1 MKQTLRY
8 ILLIILYM
16 CFTELSAQMTLG
28 GRSSDDIFNPN
39 REDDHFSAND
49 SIETTDVPFGF
60 YVWNIDARFGEV
72 KPAIPDTVTHLF
84 YNEWDTSGK
93 TGGYNFTGN
102 LGSPRIARY
111 YFDRKNGSMQE
122 TEFLFAR
129 PFDFFLKTP
138 AKQLFT
144 NTKSPFTNLT
154 YHECG
159 DKQNGEDTF
168 RAMFATNAGKK
179 LGLGFNL
186 DYLYGRGYYMNQAT
200 SSFAGILY
208 ASYIDE
214 RYKAHAYFNSSYL
227 KITENGGLEDDAYI
241 TQPESFP
248 TAYSPADMPTKL
260 SKTWNKLHLN
270 TFYLTHNLSLGY
282 TQYRNSKGEIVKRKK
297 AHENATEQ
305 TSAQQA
311 DSILGSKLNAEF
323 SRTDTIDSL
332 SSLDSLTTLRGNM
345 AAKTKAKADTILTP
359 EFVAVAKV
367 IHTLQYDF
375 NSRLLQSNA
384 GASATKPLYYA
395 DYFLPT
401 DSIEDMFQYTSV
413 KNTLALE
420 MNEGFRKWVKTGM
433 RIFASHEFQHFT
445 MPGKVVDSKDK
456 YYRNFISVGAQL
468 MKNQGHYLHYNV
480 LGEMR
485 TDGKKWGEFCV
496 EGNADFNLPVRK
508 DTIQLAVNARIAN
521 EQPAFLFTRFHGRS
535 AWWDID
541 NLSNVFS
548 TTIGATLSYKK
559 TMLFFK
565 MATIQNYIDFMHNA
579 KADGNNSLGNPKYLY
594 GVGVYQANKNVQV
607 ITAGIDQRL
616 KWGILNWNT
625 RLTMQLT
632 SDNEIIPLPKLD
644 IYTNL
649 YIDFRIARV
658 LNTQI
663 GADMR
668 YFTAYEA
675 PDYSPI
681 VGQYV
686 LQDTSVRQKVGNYPI
701 VNAYINFHLKHTR
714 FYVMMSHVNH
724 SAGSG
729 SPFLVPHY
737 PLNERVL
744 RLGISWNF
752 FN

>member
-1 MKQTLRY
+1 
-8 ILLIILYM
+8 
-16 CFTELSAQMTLG
+16 
-28 GRSSDDIFNPN
+28 
-39 REDDHFSAND
+39 
-49 SIETTDVPFGF
+49 
-60 YVWNIDARFGEV
+60 
-72 KPAIPDTVTHLF
+72 
-84 YNEWDTSGK
+84 
-93 TGGYNFTGN
+93 
-102 LGSPRIARY
+102 
-111 YFDRKNGSMQE
+111 
-122 TEFLFAR
+122 
-129 PFDFFLKTP
+129 
-138 AKQLFT
+138 
-144 NTKSPFTNLT
+144 
-154 YHECG
+154 
-159 DKQNGEDTF
+159 
-168 RAMFATNAGKK
+168 
-179 LGLGFNL
+179 
-186 DYLYGRGYYMNQAT
+186 
-200 SSFAGILY
+200 
-208 ASYIDE
+208 
-214 RYKAHAYFNSSYL
+214 
-227 KITENGGLEDDAYI
+227 
-241 TQPESFP
+241 
-248 TAYSPADMPTKL
+248 
-260 SKTWNKLHLN
+260 
-270 TFYLTHNLSLGY
+270 
-282 TQYRNSKGEIVKRKK
+282 
-297 AHENATEQ
+297 
-305 TSAQQA
+305 
-311 DSILGSKLNAEF
+311 
-323 SRTDTIDSL
+323 
-332 SSLDSLTTLRGNM
+332 
-345 AAKTKAKADTILTP
+345 
-359 EFVAVAKV
+359 
-367 IHTLQYDF
+367 
-375 NSRLLQSNA
+375 
-384 GASATKPLYYA
+384 
-395 DYFLPT
+395 
-401 DSIEDMFQYTSV
+401 
-413 KNTLALE
+413 
-420 MNEGFRKWVKTGM
+420 
-433 RIFASHEFQHFT
+433 
-445 MPGKVVDSKDK
+445 
-456 YYRNFISVGAQL
+456 
-468 MKNQGHYLHYNV
+468 
-480 LGEMR
+480 MR

-559 TMLFFK
+559 TALFFK